1 MKDFVRKT
9 ITAIWQA
16 YTVLSDSKSEL
27 SASYKDTASWLW
39 DAAGLLEIV
48 DNDEQI
54 LSMLDDYYKN
64 YMKLPWN
71 VRVHS
76 FDDKSPKPD
85 YEKLFEIWGDF
96 DDTDAPDEVTGI
108 VENKALGSVDSVSFM
123 AFCHGY
129 EKAKR
134 ITGGEAR

>member
-1 MKDFVRKT
+1 MKDFVRKS

-27 SASYKDTASWLW
+27 SASYKDTASCLW
-39 DAAGLLEIV
+39 DAACLLEIV
-48 DNDEQI
+48 DNDEQM

-71 VRVHS
+71 VRAHS
-76 FDDKSPKPD
+76 LDDKSHKSD

-96 DDTDAPDEVTGI
+96 DDADAPGEVTGI
-108 VENKALGSVDSVSFM
+108 VENKELGSIDSVSFT

-129 EKAKR
+129 EKARK
-134 ITGGEAR
+134 ITGGEP